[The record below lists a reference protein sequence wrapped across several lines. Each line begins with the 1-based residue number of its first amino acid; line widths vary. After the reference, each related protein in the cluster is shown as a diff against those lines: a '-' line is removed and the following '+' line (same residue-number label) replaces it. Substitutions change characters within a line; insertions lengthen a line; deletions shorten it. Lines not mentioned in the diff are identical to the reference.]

1 MVYVT
6 GDMHG
11 DMTRLSPAALRPLKK
26 GDTLLVCGDFG
37 FVWDGSPAEQKRLQ
51 KIGKLPYTV
60 AFVDGRHENFDLL
73 ARYPITDWQGGQAQV
88 ISGNLVHLLRG
99 EIYDIEEHSYFV
111 FGGGESDDVEFR
123 RPGVSWWPQEMPT
136 EEEMHR
142 ALEHLAERDNRVDY
156 ILTHVPTL
164 TAAARLNP
172 RLAVDGVSLFLGGVE
187 QSVTCKRWFFGSL
200 HRDQIISE
208 KRRAVFEQV
217 VAVEDLSHAAG
228 RSAGK
233 RK

>member
-11 DMTRLSPAALRPLKK
+11 DMTRLAPAALRALKK

-51 KIGKLPYTV
+51 KIGKRPYTI
-60 AFVDGRHENFDLL
+60 AFIDGRHENFDRL
-73 ARYPITDWQGGQAQV
+73 AQYPITDWQGGRAQV

-99 EIYDIEEHSYFV
+99 EIYDIEGDSYFV
-111 FGGGESDDVEFR
+111 FGGGESEDVEFR
-123 RPGVSWWPQEMPT
+123 RPGVSWWPQEAPT
-136 EEEMHR
+136 EEELHR
-142 ALEHLAERDNRVDY
+142 ALDNLKGRDNQVDY

-172 RLAVDGVSLFLGGVE
+172 RLAVDGVSLFLGGIE
-187 QSVTCKRWFFGSL
+187 QTVTCKRWFFGSL
-200 HRDQIISE
+200 HRDQVISE

-217 VAVEDLSHAAG
+217 VPVDDTGTL
-228 RSAGK
+228 R